1 MSSKKTVQPR
11 KETEIG
17 TGSPDDRTVRTSAK
31 LEPVAISLKAVLRI
45 ARAAQRINTLDEL
58 AEYTVEAGK
67 KKIGL
72 RRAVRSLERI
82 CCDPRRIAALML
94 HAADNPD
101 WAWVNFWSVFCPEMS
116 RKEMAKQ
123 RHITVNTV
131 KYYLRQTE
139 LPADIY
145 DFVPENR

>member
-1 MSSKKTVQPR
+1 M
-11 KETEIG
+11 
-17 TGSPDDRTVRTSAK
+17 
-31 LEPVAISLKAVLRI
+31 KAVLGI

-67 KKIGL
+67 KKISL
-72 RRAVRSLERI
+72 RRAVRSLEKI

-101 WAWVNFWSVFCPEMS
+101 WAWINFWAVFCPEMS
-116 RKEMAKQ
+116 RKEMAKR
-123 RHITVNTV
+123 RHLNASTV

-139 LPADIY
+139 LPSDIY
-145 DFVPENR
+145 DFIPENR

>member
-1 MSSKKTVQPR
+1 MSGKKTVQPR
-11 KETEIG
+11 KETGNG
-17 TGSPDDRTVRTSAK
+17 TGSPDDEAVRTQPR
-31 LEPVAISLKAVLRI
+31 LEPIAISLKAVLRI

-58 AEYTVEAGK
+58 AEYTFEAGK
-67 KKIGL
+67 RKIGL

-101 WAWVNFWSVFCPEMS
+101 WAWVNYWAVFCPDMS

-139 LPADIY
+139 LPSDIY
-145 DFVPENR
+145 DFIPENR